1 MRSGKSLQRGTP
13 EEVYLTPNSAFV
25 ADLIGLID
33 DFKVKIG
40 TADSRGYTVEL
51 ANGMRIFA
59 ADRKLSWSPGNAAHL
74 LVRPESIRLTSEP
87 TGAENEIPAT
97 IEKVSFT
104 GSVVN
109 YFILV
114 DGISE
119 SYRVQNLPPVKYKEG
134 DRVYANFFGAECN
147 LTKE

>member
-1 MRSGKSLQRGTP
+1 MEGKVVDAL
-13 EEVYLTPNSAFV
+13 PNAVF
-25 ADLIGLID
+25 L
-33 DFKVKIG
+33 
-40 TADSRGYTVEL
+40 VEL
-51 ANGMRIFA
+51 ANGQRLFA
-59 ADRKLSWSPGNAAHL
+59 AQRKTNWKPGDNAHL
-74 LVRPESIRLTSEP
+74 LVRPESIRLTGEP
-87 TGAENEIPAT
+87 TGAENEIAAT

-114 DGISE
+114 DGIAE
-119 SYRVQNLPPVKYKEG
+119 SYRVQNLPPVKYREG